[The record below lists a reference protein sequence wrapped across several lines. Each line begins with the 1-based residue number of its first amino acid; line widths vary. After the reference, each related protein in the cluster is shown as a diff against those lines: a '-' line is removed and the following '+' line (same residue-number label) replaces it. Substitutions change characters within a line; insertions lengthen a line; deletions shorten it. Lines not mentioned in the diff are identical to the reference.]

1 MPKHIESWP
10 LEMKERKSRFRPS
23 LDFINEDADI
33 NRVIVRENRDSP
45 LSGVRQN
52 GVVLSSVV
60 NGVELDEIQRDLL
73 THNKMLEAR
82 ISLGIMDH
90 PGKISDVLDRYSG
103 KLSKV
108 FSVLRDNPEI
118 RDQTVTF
125 NNQQM
130 SLGDVFDRTT
140 FRPLH
145 PSSDQIG
152 RMSGDNPSENDVK
165 DWLINS
171 LKTDLKNSDDE
182 RWKLFL
188 TKVKGLSSFGT
199 TVWQLLTQQTPEA
212 RAANQQAI
220 LKLISK
226 AGLGGT
232 GSDTTMEQ
240 VLDSRFQEF
249 RVKTRSILFD
259 DPISRARSERM
270 PLGDDGNPI
279 RGKYSDAS
287 DFGMGFGQ
295 VVQEAESSKVTF
307 WLWDVLDEGGI
318 NQQINAIPRQGA
330 PIEDLNRPFM
340 LSRTEFDAIP
350 EKYPKSTLKAAIENH
365 YFNHGVGINRWQP
378 YGIYGM
384 DANRNGYPSAGAQSG
399 GTTDVM
405 LGLTMLNLN
414 ESSSLYGEL
423 NQETFLHENKKKDD
437 VLCMTMAVAAFMNF
451 GGYHTFSEVLPIG
464 QSIAENTKLVPTDV
478 SRRFKSGKLYK
489 DVMELYKAYGD
500 KDEYINLEKF
510 EAQHRISTLPL
521 RYKNINNTT
530 PDIYQQVYREYYG
543 PWNGRG

>member
-1 MPKHIESWP
+1 MPKYIESWP
-10 LEMKERKSRFRPS
+10 VKMEERKPRFRPS

-33 NRVIVRENRDSP
+33 NRVIVRESRDSP

-52 GVVLSSVV
+52 EVDLSSVV
-60 NGVELDEIQRDLL
+60 NGVELDELQRELL
-73 THNKMLEAR
+73 THNKMLEAK
-82 ISLGIMDH
+82 ISLSIMDH
-90 PGKISDVLDRYSG
+90 PGKIGDVLDRYSG
-103 KLSKV
+103 KLSQV
-108 FSVLRDNPEI
+108 FSVLRDSQEI
-118 RDQTVTF
+118 RDQPVTF

-152 RMSGDNPSENDVK
+152 RMSGGNPSENDVK
-165 DWLINS
+165 NWLIKS
-171 LKTDLKNSDDE
+171 LKPDPKNSEDK

-199 TVWQLLTQQTPEA
+199 TVWQLFTKQTPKA
-212 RAANQQAI
+212 RADNRQAI
-220 LKLISK
+220 LNLISK

-232 GSDTTMEQ
+232 GSVTTMEQ
-240 VLDSRFQEF
+240 VLDNRFQEF
-249 RVKTRSILFD
+249 RDKTRSILFD

-270 PLGDDGNPI
+270 PLGNDGNPI

-287 DFGMGFGQ
+287 DLGMGFGQ

-340 LSRTEFDAIP
+340 LSRNEFDAIP
-350 EKYPKSTLKAAIENH
+350 KKYPKSTLKAAIEDH

-405 LGLTMLNLN
+405 LGLAMLNLN
-414 ESSSLYGEL
+414 ESSSIYGEW
-423 NQETFLHENKKKDD
+423 NREASRHENKKKDD
-437 VLCMTMAVAAFMNF
+437 VLCMTTAVAAFMNY

-464 QSIAENTKLVPTDV
+464 QSIAENTKFVPTDV
-478 SRRFKSGKLYK
+478 SRSFKYGNLYK
-489 DVMELYKAYGD
+489 DIMELYKTYGD
-500 KDEYINLEKF
+500 KGEYKNLEKF
-510 EAQHRISTLPL
+510 EARHRMPTLPL
-521 RYKNINNTT
+521 RYKNRNNIS
-530 PDIYQQVYREYYG
+530 PDIYQPVYTEHYG
-543 PWNGRG
+543 SWNDRG